1 MAFQISLDVTVRT
14 ILQRT
19 AISFGNTSG
28 FGNDLTFFS
37 VREVDLIVLSA
48 LWKNLL
54 IFVNEFFTSRILV
67 DNVDLCDVHW
77 LSNFTVIAVVEHFW
91 HFKQRCLVFIT
102 NRRVSFMLNHLIGS
116 STLSLF
122 QSWQAPLSTIRLINS
137 CFLSPLAQI
146 LAETRLSIHDS
157 PFPADDQDTVGTFP
171 APPDPTGKVYCPLP
185 PPPSHTHTHT
195 HRHTPPHPHSF
206 LPC

>member
-48 LWKNLL
+48 LWKNFRN
-54 IFVNEFFTSRILV
+54 FVSEFFTSRILV
-67 DNVDLCDVHW
+67 DNVDLCDVYW

-122 QSWQAPLSTIRLINS
+122 QSWQVPLSTIRIINS
-137 CFLSPLAQI
+137 CFLSPLAAQI

-185 PPPSHTHTHT
+185 SPPHTHT
-195 HRHTPPHPHSF
+195 HTPPHPHSF